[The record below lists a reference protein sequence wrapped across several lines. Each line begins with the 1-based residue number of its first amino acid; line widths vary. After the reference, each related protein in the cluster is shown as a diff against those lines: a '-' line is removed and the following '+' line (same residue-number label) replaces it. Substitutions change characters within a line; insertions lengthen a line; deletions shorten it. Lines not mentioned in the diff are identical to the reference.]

1 MKIRAMVLTCLISAV
16 VLFMGYEYSRAGAK
30 ADKSTLEIAVISVQ
44 KIFKDCKK
52 SAGYRQ
58 EAAAERRRIEAN
70 LEKLSKEIEA
80 EEAGLE
86 TLKAG
91 SSDYMAQVKKIF
103 QKRARLRADT
113 EYYNREMALKERRMV
128 EGLYEDILR
137 EIGEVAK
144 QKDLDLVFERSEPEL
159 SALSPQELDDT
170 SSTHKLLYSGD
181 CLDITDEVMAR
192 VDAKK

>member
-1 MKIRAMVLTCLISAV
+1 MKIRVMVLSCLISVV

-44 KIFKDCKK
+44 KIFKDCKR

-91 SSDYMAQVKKIF
+91 SSDYMAQVKEIF
-103 QKRARLRADT
+103 QKRASLRADT
-113 EYYNREMALKERRMV
+113 EYYKREIALKERRMV

-159 SALSPQELDDT
+159 SALGPQELDDT
-170 SSTHKLLYSGD
+170 ISTHKLLYSGD

>member
-1 MKIRAMVLTCLISAV
+1 MKIRAMVLSCLISAV

-91 SSDYMAQVKKIF
+91 SSDYMAQVKEIF
-103 QKRARLRADT
+103 QKRASLRADT
-113 EYYNREMALKERRMV
+113 EYYNREMALKERGMV
-128 EGLYEDILR
+128 EALYEDILR
-137 EIGEVAK
+137 EIGEVAR

-170 SSTHKLLYSGD
+170 ISTHKLLYSGD

>member
-1 MKIRAMVLTCLISAV
+1 MKIRAMVLSCLISAV
-16 VLFMGYEYSRAGAK
+16 VLFMGYEYSMAGAK

-44 KIFKDCKK
+44 KIFKGCKR

-58 EAAAERRRIEAN
+58 EAAAERRRIKAN

-91 SSDYMAQVKKIF
+91 SSDYMAQVKEIF
-103 QKRARLRADT
+103 QKRASLRADT
-113 EYYNREMALKERRMV
+113 EYYNREIALKERRMV
-128 EGLYEDILR
+128 EALYEDILR

-144 QKDLDLVFERSEPEL
+144 QKDLDLVFERSKPEL

-170 SSTHKLLYSGD
+170 ISTHKLLYSGD

>member
-1 MKIRAMVLTCLISAV
+1 MKIRAMVLSCLISAV

-30 ADKSTLEIAVISVQ
+30 ADKSTLEIAIISVQ
-44 KIFKDCKK
+44 KIFKDCKR

-58 EAAAERRRIEAN
+58 EAAVERRRIEAN

-80 EEAGLE
+80 EEAGLG

-91 SSDYMAQVKKIF
+91 SSDYLAQVKEIF
-103 QKRARLRADT
+103 QKRASLRADT
-113 EYYNREMALKERRMV
+113 EYYNREIALKERGMV
-128 EGLYEDILR
+128 EGLYKDILR
-137 EIGEVAK
+137 EIGEVAR

-170 SSTHKLLYSGD
+170 ISTHKLLYSGD